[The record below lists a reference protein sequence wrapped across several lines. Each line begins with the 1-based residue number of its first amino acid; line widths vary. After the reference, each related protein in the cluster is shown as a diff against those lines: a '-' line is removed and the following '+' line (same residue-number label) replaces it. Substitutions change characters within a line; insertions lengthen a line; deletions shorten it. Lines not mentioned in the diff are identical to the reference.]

1 MMPNLRL
8 TDFCES
14 LKGQGKK
21 LLLDTKHNNEFADR
35 VCAKE
40 DRRKLSW
47 QTSHRHLHSLERQP
61 EGVQVVEGVGL
72 VASGF

>member
-1 MMPNLRL
+1 MMPNLGL

-14 LKGQGKK
+14 LKGKK

-40 DRRKLSW
+40 DRRKLS
-47 QTSHRHLHSLERQP
+47 L
-61 EGVQVVEGVGL
+61 
-72 VASGF
+72 AD

>member
-1 MMPNLRL
+1 MMPNLGL

-14 LKGQGKK
+14 LKGKK

-40 DRRKLSW
+40 DRRNFRW

-61 EGVQVVEGVGL
+61 EGVQVVEWIDLIV
-72 VASGF
+72 